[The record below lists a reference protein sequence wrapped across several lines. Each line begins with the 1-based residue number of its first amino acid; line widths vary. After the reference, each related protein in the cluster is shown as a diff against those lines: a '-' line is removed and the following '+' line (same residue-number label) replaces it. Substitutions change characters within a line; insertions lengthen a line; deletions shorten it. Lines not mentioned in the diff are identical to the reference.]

1 MSTPAAGADLPP
13 EVIEAFT
20 SSAVTALHE
29 LAQLEA
35 IPANS
40 AAIGTTIAGDV
51 VVAVVQLLRSIP
63 GAMTLVLPP
72 VLAQRLSEG
81 YLPGGTE
88 LTDEIIN
95 DVAGE
100 LANVIAGQAKTIL
113 KGTPY
118 HFKLS
123 IPAVSRR
130 AGCGQLPGVAITLVV
145 ETTLLQLLVDLGP
158 CPGA

>member
-1 MSTPAAGADLPP
+1 MSKSAASAVLPP

-20 SSAVTALHE
+20 SSAVTALQE

-35 IPANS
+35 IPTNS
-40 AAIGTTIAGDV
+40 SAVGTTFAGDAI
-51 VVAVVQLLRSIP
+51 VAVVRLLRSIP
-63 GAMTLVLPP
+63 GTMTLLLPP
-72 VLAQRLSEG
+72 VLARRLSEG
-81 YLPGGTE
+81 YLPAGTE

-118 HFKLS
+118 HFTLS
-123 IPAVSRR
+123 IPVVSRR
-130 AGCGQLPGVAITLVV
+130 AACEQSPGIAITLAV
-145 ETTLLQLLVDLGP
+145 ETGLLLLLVDLGP

>member
-1 MSTPAAGADLPP
+1 MSKPAASADLPP
-13 EVIEAFT
+13 EVVEAFT
-20 SSAVTALHE
+20 SSAVTALQE

-35 IPANS
+35 IPTNS
-40 AAIGTTIAGDV
+40 SAIGTTFAGDA
-51 VVAVVQLLRSIP
+51 VVAVMRLLRPVP
-63 GAMTLVLPP
+63 GTMTLVLPTDT
-72 VLAQRLSEG
+72 ARRLSEA
-81 YLPGGTE
+81 YLPAGTE

-118 HFKLS
+118 HFTLS
-123 IPAVSRR
+123 IPVVSRH
-130 AGCGQLPGVAITLVV
+130 AGCGQSPGVAITLAV
-145 ETTLLQLLVDLGP
+145 ETTLLLLLVDLCP

>member
-1 MSTPAAGADLPP
+1 MSKPAASADLPP
-13 EVIEAFT
+13 EVIEAFS
-20 SSAVTALHE
+20 SSAVTALQE

-35 IPANS
+35 IPTNS
-40 AAIGTTIAGDV
+40 SAIGTTLAGDA
-51 VVAVVQLLRSIP
+51 VVAVVRLLRSVP

-72 VLAQRLSEG
+72 VLARRLSEG
-81 YLPGGTE
+81 YLPAGTE

-118 HFKLS
+118 HFSLS
-123 IPAVSRR
+123 IPVVSCR
-130 AGCGQLPGVAITLVV
+130 AACEQSPGVAIALAVG
-145 ETTLLQLLVDLGP
+145 TTLLLLLVDLDS

>member
-1 MSTPAAGADLPP
+1 MSKSAASAVLPP

-20 SSAVTALHE
+20 SSTVTALEE
-29 LAQLEA
+29 LTQLVA
-35 IPANS
+35 IPTDGLANKT
-40 AAIGTTIAGDV
+40 AQVDDA
-51 VVAVVQLLRSIP
+51 VVAVVRLLRPVP
-63 GAMTLVLPP
+63 GTLTLVLPTDS
-72 VLAQRLSEG
+72 ARRLSEA
-81 YLPGGTE
+81 YLPAGTE

-118 HFKLS
+118 HFTLS
-123 IPAVSRR
+123 IPVVSRL
-130 AGCGQLPGVAITLVV
+130 AGCGQSPGVAITLAV
-145 ETTLLQLLVDLGP
+145 ETTLLLLLVDLCP